1 MSLIKNNVSKTYRY
15 SFWGMVTV
23 SALYAF
29 IMLPIYAS
37 VSSNVVFMRSAI
49 PELVNYLAKV
59 IEIIGISIGYA
70 MAAYATYRMGKS
82 AACRVYAVYCGAA
95 FIKYFVSQTVL
106 WVNEGGIPA
115 FNNGFFGELLW
126 LVVLPFALE
135 VIQFTVFYLICANII
150 GKSCEKTAN
159 VNLDLQDAKSIECD
173 KGIYPIG
180 KIFNF
185 KNPMLKCARAGGL
198 VVLISKVLLTT
209 IDEIYLTVQTRPIK
223 TFDEALTCI
232 LRYLSDCVCGAM
244 AYFVMVFALITF
256 FDMLYK
262 KNSESK
268 ES

>member
-106 WVNEGGIPA
+106 WVNGGGIPA

-135 VIQFTVFYLICANII
+135 VIQFTVFYFIAANII
-150 GKSCEKTAN
+150 EKSCKRKAK
-159 VNLDLQDAKSIECD
+159 VNSDEFDKICIESD

-185 KNPMLKCARAGGL
+185 KNPMLKCAKAGGL
-198 VVLISKVLLTT
+198 VILVSKVLLTT